1 MDIAVATPTTVN
13 GLCQTRWAFLIWR
26 MVVTMLRFQVIAYE
40 LGRLSFINAG
50 KLTDR
55 AVAGQYS

>member
-1 MDIAVATPTTVN
+1 MVTAVGIAMTVN
-13 GLCQTRWAFLIWR
+13 GSCQTRWAFLIWR
-26 MVVTMLRFQVIAYE
+26 TVATTLRFQVIAYE
-40 LGRLSFINAG
+40 LGRLSFINVG

>member
-1 MDIAVATPTTVN
+1 MAIAVGIAMTVN
-13 GLCQTRWAFLIWR
+13 GSCQTRWAFLIWR
-26 MVVTMLRFQVIAYE
+26 TVVTMLRSQVIAYA

>member
-1 MDIAVATPTTVN
+1 MVTAVGIAMTVN
-13 GLCQTRWAFLIWR
+13 GLCQTRWAFLTWR
-26 MVVTMLRFQVIAYE
+26 AVVIMRRFQVIAYE
-40 LGRLSFINAG
+40 LGRLSFINVG

>member
-1 MDIAVATPTTVN
+1 MATAVGIAMTVN
-13 GLCQTRWAFLIWR
+13 GSCQTRWAFLIWR

-40 LGRLSFINAG
+40 LGRLSFINVG